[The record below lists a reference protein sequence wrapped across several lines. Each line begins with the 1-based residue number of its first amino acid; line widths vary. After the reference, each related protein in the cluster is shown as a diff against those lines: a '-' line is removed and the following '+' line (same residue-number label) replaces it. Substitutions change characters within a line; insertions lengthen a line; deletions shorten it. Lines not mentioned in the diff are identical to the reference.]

1 MLDFSPEGIAS
12 TLLSLPVILFSLSLH
27 EYAHGYIANKLGD
40 PTAKNLGRLTLD
52 PLKHLDPIGFICMLL
67 FGFGWAKPVMI
78 NSRNFKKPRRDMAL
92 SAIAGP
98 IANLILG
105 FVFMILTYIAQDIIY
120 SVPEWAKML
129 FEPFSV
135 PSLVFE
141 FLSRGALLNVYLAVF
156 NLLPIPPFDGSRFFY
171 IFLPVKW
178 YFGIMKYERIIMIV
192 MLILLW
198 TDVLTIPLS
207 LISGYI
213 IEGMMFIL
221 KGAET
226 IIATIISYFA

>member
-221 KGAET
+221 KGAEA